1 MLRKWLIGL
10 LALALPVLPAAAQTV
25 DEVIAKNIEARGG
38 LEKLKS
44 VKSIRLSGKM
54 MMGPGMEAPMTLEIK
69 RPKSLRMEFTFQ
81 GMTGVQA
88 YDGQAGWAIMPFQ
101 GKKDPEPMSP
111 EDSKDAEEEADLDG
125 PLVDYKAKGHTVELV
140 GKENVEGSDAFKVK
154 VTLKTG
160 TVRYLY
166 IDAESFLEIKA
177 EAKRTV
183 RGSEMEFESTIGD
196 YKEIGGLLI
205 AHSIQ
210 SGAKGRPEKQNI
222 VIEKVEL
229 NPSLDDA
236 RFKMPEAPKAVAPKA
251 DAPKAD
257 APKNDPGAAS
267 SSKPKPPAQD

>member
-1 MLRKWLIGL
+1 MLRKLGMGL

-44 VKSIRLSGKM
+44 VQSVRMTGKM
-54 MMGPGMEAPMTLEIK
+54 MMGPGMEAPMILEIK

-88 YDGQAGWAIMPFQ
+88 YDGKSGWSISPFQ

-111 EDSKDAEEEADLDG
+111 DDVKDAEEEADIDG

-140 GKENVEGSDAFKVK
+140 GKEKVEGSDAYKLK
-154 VTLKTG
+154 VTLKNG
-160 TVRYLY
+160 TVRYQYL
-166 IDAESFLEIKA
+166 DAESFLEIKT

-196 YKEIGGLLI
+196 YKEVGGLLLP
-205 AHSIQ
+205 HSIQ

-222 VIEKVEL
+222 VVEKIEL
-229 NPSLDDA
+229 NPTLDDS
-236 RFKMPEAPKAVAPKA
+236 RFKMPAVSKAEAPKAEPAAASAPKT
-251 DAPKAD
+251 
-257 APKNDPGAAS
+257 
-267 SSKPKPPAQD
+267 KPPAQD

>member
-1 MLRKWLIGL
+1 MLRKCVMGL
-10 LALALPVLPAAAQTV
+10 LALALPVLPVAAQTV

-38 LEKLKS
+38 LEKLKA
-44 VKSIRLSGKM
+44 VQAIRLSSKM

-88 YDGQAGWAIMPFQ
+88 YDGKSGWSISPFQ

-111 EDSKDAEEEADLDG
+111 DDIKEAEEEADLDG

-140 GKENVEGSDAFKVK
+140 GKEKIEGSDAYKLK

-160 TVRYLY
+160 TVRYQY
-166 IDAESFLEIKA
+166 IDADSFLEIKT
-177 EAKRTV
+177 EAKRTI

-196 YKEIGGLLI
+196 YKEVGGLLI
-205 AHSIQ
+205 PHSIQ

-229 NPSLDDA
+229 NPKLDEA
-236 RFKMPEAPKAVAPKA
+236 RFKMPAVAAKTESPKAEPAA
-251 DAPKAD
+251 A
-257 APKNDPGAAS
+257 PGA
-267 SSKPKPPAQD
+267 KPKPPQD